1 MYLNGDAI
9 GTRDARGKPVTD
21 QHFLLFFNADGEC
34 EVTLPPA
41 EYADAWDVLID
52 TGGVA
57 DDRGKCAA
65 GTKLPL
71 GERSTLVLRGHVVTQ
86 PEETDRSVA
95 ASLSAPGGTEP
106 A

>member
-9 GTRDARGKPVTD
+9 GTRDARGKAVTD

-57 DDRGKCAA
+57 DDRGRCAA
-65 GTKLPL
+65 GTTLPL
-71 GERSTLVLRGHVVTQ
+71 GERATLVLRQRVAPE

-95 ASLSAPGGTEP
+95 ASLSAPAATDQP
-106 A
+106 